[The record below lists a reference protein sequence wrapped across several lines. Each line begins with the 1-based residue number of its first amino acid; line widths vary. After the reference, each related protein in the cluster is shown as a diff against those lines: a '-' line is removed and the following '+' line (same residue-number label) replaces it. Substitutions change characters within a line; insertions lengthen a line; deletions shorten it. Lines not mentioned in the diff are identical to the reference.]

1 MIPFS
6 LEKLKYAMS
15 LPENPPV
22 QRKGK
27 KKEGKTIECFRTLGA
42 AKWFLVNYASRRGTY
57 SGLSLH
63 FGCFFLLS
71 ILTYQPLLGFKFAAS
86 VEAKPLFHLLQCGDC
101 SFTLRLDRPKENSRE
116 TQLFH
121 VLIVKDRE
129 THNHPLS
136 PGRKD
141 IKLPS
146 GLFASR
152 YEELKEDVERELE
165 LRRERAQERKWSSIA
180 DVDKALPT
188 TSPALISAVPASKRI
203 SNLVSSVLSTSTPTV
218 VPTTLP
224 RVPIGA
230 PTSVATPVI
239 SSPAVAE
246 SRNKN
251 FIEQAKL
258 AGFEVISGTRLFL
271 MSPVS
276 GDKTTSQPCIFF
288 SPFYDLKAGAG
299 FPLFCVFVLSVDF
312 KGTAKP
318 LAAVFTDDNSFA
330 KGHLTLVLQRVKKHT
345 ITPPL
350 VAIHCSASA
359 DFTRVLGDIF
369 PECQEMVSQE
379 FLLNLCDSA
388 DSAYS
393 TSLRSLFE
401 KFIKTTDITEF
412 VTTDFDLVARVNKDA
427 RLHFLGDYLMKKA
440 QVCEFNLGNRL
451 TFGFRGSQAIL
462 DVLFAIVRKYVDG
475 KTLISDFRS
484 FSGSIQVIS
493 PASVCTVAPSK
504 LQDETKRILQSVL
517 NKDAKM
523 MVRFCSFPSLQNS
536 R

>member
-1 MIPFS
+1 MQH
-6 LEKLKYAMS
+6 
-15 LPENPPV
+15 V
-22 QRKGK
+22 
-27 KKEGKTIECFRTLGA
+27 
-42 AKWFLVNYASRRGTY
+42 
-57 SGLSLH
+57 
-63 FGCFFLLS
+63 
-71 ILTYQPLLGFKFAAS
+71 S
-86 VEAKPLFHLLQCGDC
+86 VG
-101 SFTLRLDRPKENSRE
+101 
-116 TQLFH
+116 
-121 VLIVKDRE
+121 
-129 THNHPLS
+129 
-136 PGRKD
+136 
-141 IKLPS
+141 
-146 GLFASR
+146 
-152 YEELKEDVERELE
+152 
-165 LRRERAQERKWSSIA
+165 
-180 DVDKALPT
+180 
-188 TSPALISAVPASKRI
+188 
-203 SNLVSSVLSTSTPTV
+203 TPTS
-218 VPTTLP
+218 L
-224 RVPIGA
+224 
-230 PTSVATPVI
+230 SSPVI
-239 SSPAVAE
+239 SSPAVVE

-271 MSPVS
+271 MSPFF
-276 GDKTTSQPCIFF
+276 GDRTRSQPCILF
-288 SPFYDLKAGAG
+288 SPFFDLKAGAG

-318 LAAVFTDDNSFA
+318 LTVILTDDNSFD
-330 KGHLTLVLQRVKKHT
+330 KGHVTFVLQRVKKHA

-393 TSLRSLFE
+393 TNAASLRSLFE
-401 KFIKTTDITEF
+401 KFIKTTDLTEF
-412 VTTDFDLVARVNKDA
+412 VNTDFDLVARLNKDA

-440 QVCEFNLGNRL
+440 QVCEVVLGNRL

-475 KTLISDFRS
+475 KTLIADFKY

-517 NKDAKM
+517 NEDAKT
-523 MVRFCSFPSLQNS
+523 MVRFCGFPMRFHGTKVNFLYLFVFLIFIFFAFFFWSSSS
-536 R
+536 RFWRLRMLLLRILLTVASISRRLDSHVLWS